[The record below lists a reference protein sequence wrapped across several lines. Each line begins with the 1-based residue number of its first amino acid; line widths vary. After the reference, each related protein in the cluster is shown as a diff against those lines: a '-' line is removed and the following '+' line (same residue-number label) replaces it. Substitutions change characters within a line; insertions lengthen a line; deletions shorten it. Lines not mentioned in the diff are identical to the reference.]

1 MLSSKATRPPSL
13 QEVVRLPTQLRR
25 LFAPVAYEQ
34 RRSLVGDTE
43 YRAVSQ
49 DLSPGQLQFGLQV
62 GVGERPKVE
71 ETADRTATL
80 DDVGGQPVVAL
91 PVGEREHRCQVSTR
105 RVAGYVDPRAVAAE
119 GLGVVVEP
127 GDGRP
132 ALAHDLLEGHLGT
145 QGIVDDDGGDARGD
159 RAAGD
164 EAEILT
170 AEGMPVS
177 AVDEDQDGSPRPR
190 SGEDVEALVQRGP
203 ERDVELAFELLA
215 GLFALLLVEPLVG
228 RKVGHG
234 LPQVVLFVQLFL
246 SRETAVEH
254 HTSFAAGAVPRFP
267 QQGCPAR
274 PNPSPRFKGP
284 ERLLGSTVHYAQG
297 SG

>member
-49 DLSPGQLQFGLQV
+49 DLPPGQLQFGLQV
-62 GVGERPKVE
+62 GVGEGPKVE
-71 ETADRTATL
+71 EAADWAAAL

-91 PVGEREHRCQVSTR
+91 PVGERKHRCQVSTC

-132 ALAHDLLEGHLGT
+132 ALAHDLLDGHLGA
-145 QGIVDDDGGDARGD
+145 QGVVDDDGSDTRGD

-170 AEGMPVS
+170 LEG
-177 AVDEDQDGSPRPR
+177 
-190 SGEDVEALVQRGP
+190 VQYP
-203 ERDVELAFELLA
+203 
-215 GLFALLLVEPLVG
+215 PWI
-228 RKVGHG
+228 K
-234 LPQVVLFVQLFL
+234 
-246 SRETAVEH
+246 SRMGA
-254 HTSFAAGAVPRFP
+254 SDRAAGKMSRRSSSVS
-267 QQGCPAR
+267 
-274 PNPSPRFKGP
+274 PNGTSSWHSSCSRVFS
-284 ERLLGSTVHYAQG
+284 LCSL
-297 SG
+297 

>member
-25 LFAPVAYEQ
+25 L
-34 RRSLVGDTE
+34 VGDTE

-49 DLSPGQLQFGLQV
+49 DLPPGQLQFGLQV

-71 ETADRTATL
+71 EAADWAAAL

-91 PVGEREHRCQVSTR
+91 PVGERKHRCQVSTC

-132 ALAHDLLEGHLGT
+132 ALAHDLLDGHLGA
-145 QGIVDDDGGDARGD
+145 QGVVDDDGSDTRGD

-170 AEGMPVS
+170 AEGVPVP
-177 AVDEDQDGSPRPR
+177 AVDKEQDGNPR
-190 SGEDVEALVQRGP
+190 SRGGEDVEALVQRGP
-203 ERDVELAFELLA
+203 ERDIELAFELLA
-215 GLFALLLVEPLVG
+215 GLFALLFVEPFVG
-228 RKVGHG
+228 WEIGHG
-234 LPQVVLFVQLFL
+234 LPQVVLFV
-246 SRETAVEH
+246 
-254 HTSFAAGAVPRFP
+254 
-267 QQGCPAR
+267 
-274 PNPSPRFKGP
+274 
-284 ERLLGSTVHYAQG
+284 
-297 SG
+297 